1 MALCR
6 ITHIM
11 RHRWYL
17 GLLGVKCVD
26 AKISLSHPFL
36 HVLNMY
42 SFEEFHDLALNTPPK
57 QPKYG

>member
-1 MALCR
+1 
-6 ITHIM
+6 M

-57 QPKYG
+57 QQKYG